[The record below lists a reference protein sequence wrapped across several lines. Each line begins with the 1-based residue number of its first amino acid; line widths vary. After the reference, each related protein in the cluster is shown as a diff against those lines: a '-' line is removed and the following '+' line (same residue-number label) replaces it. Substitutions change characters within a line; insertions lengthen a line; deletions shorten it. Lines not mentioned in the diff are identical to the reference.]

1 MNSIANYGRGEKR
14 VEELLKWL
22 GVEGRILYSTEKSV
36 SEFVPKPINYDVVNK
51 RIYEAREKCQRYRLE
66 KIFKKNQK

>member
-1 MNSIANYGRGEKR
+1 MDEEKKR

-51 RIYEAREKCQRYRLE
+51 RIYEARKSARDWLE
-66 KIFKKNQK
+66 KYLKKIKNDD